1 LNIIEPPTHQI
12 DVFSCVRVVQAVG
25 GCARDLLKV
34 ADTYVSWSAQLLQAA
49 LPVARKAAG
58 PPCARVMKSLSNMVQ
73 KAAATKKTAP
83 ADVGIVQDAV
93 DALRSLVVESKAV
106 ATRLLGESARLAR
119 DAEREIQESIA
130 EAKASPLGGASA
142 HDTDEKGEDDEGE
155 EEEEEEEGGL
165 LGLDSIAMPLSEL
178 VSMGAQTIEA
188 SKDVIAATPSASW
201 TPQHDAVLHSL
212 ITCGQAASTCIDSA
226 ACAAYEADA
235 KALMG
240 HVTSLSK
247 VLLKLVEVLRQR
259 CGVVEGHTAAGRLAS
274 IEASIERNLA
284 ALKVACAAAADDDDE
299 QDHQK
304 ALAAMTIS

>member
-1 LNIIEPPTHQI
+1 
-12 DVFSCVRVVQAVG
+12 
-25 GCARDLLKV
+25 
-34 ADTYVSWSAQLLQAA
+34 
-49 LPVARKAAG
+49 
-58 PPCARVMKSLSNMVQ
+58 MKSLSNMVQ

-274 IEASIERNLA
+274 IEASVERNLA
-284 ALKVACAAAADDDDE
+284 ALKVACAAAADDDE

>member
-1 LNIIEPPTHQI
+1 
-12 DVFSCVRVVQAVG
+12 
-25 GCARDLLKV
+25 
-34 ADTYVSWSAQLLQAA
+34 
-49 LPVARKAAG
+49 
-58 PPCARVMKSLSNMVQ
+58 MVQ

-155 EEEEEEEGGL
+155 EEEEEEGGL

-240 HVTSLSK
+240 HVKSLSK